1 MATYL
6 KAGLYAPP
14 GFDEEEDDYIQ
25 PLLYIDEEKVQV
37 VNEENDALI
46 VQFTYE
52 ELRGLMAIM
61 AAEQE
66 KQHLFIK
73 ASAKNN

>member
-6 KAGLYAPP
+6 KAGLFAPP
-14 GFDEEEDDYIQ
+14 GFDEDEEDYVQ
-25 PLLYIDEEKVQV
+25 PMIYIDEEKIQV
-37 VNEENDALI
+37 LNEDDNLV

>member
-1 MATYL
+1 MATYIA
-6 KAGLYAPP
+6 AGIFSPP
-14 GFDEEEDDYIQ
+14 SFDEDEEEYIQ
-25 PLLYIDEEKVQV
+25 PLVYIDEEKIQV
-37 VNEENDALI
+37 LNEEEKLV

>member
-14 GFDEEEDDYIQ
+14 GFDEDEDDYTQ
-25 PLLYIDEEKVQV
+25 PLLYIDDEKVQV
-37 VNEENDALI
+37 LNEEENL
-46 VQFTYE
+46 VLQFTYE

>member
-6 KAGLYAPP
+6 KAGLFAPP
-14 GFDEEEDDYIQ
+14 GFHDEEDEYIQ
-25 PLLYIDEEKVQV
+25 PMVYVDEEKIQV
-37 VNEENDALI
+37 LNEEEELVI
-46 VQFTYE
+46 QLTYE

-66 KQHLFIK
+66 KQHFFIK

>member
-1 MATYL
+1 MATYI
-6 KAGLYAPP
+6 KAGIFNTR
-14 GFDEEEDDYIQ
+14 GIEEEEDYMQ
-25 PLLYIDEEKVQV
+25 PMVYIDEERIEVL
-37 VNEENDALI
+37 NEDEDLVI
-46 VQFTYE
+46 QFTYE

>member
-6 KAGLYAPP
+6 KAGLFAPP
-14 GFDEEEDDYIQ
+14 GFDEDEEDYIQ
-25 PLLYIDEEKVQV
+25 PMVYIDEEKIQV
-37 VNEENDALI
+37 INEEEELV

-66 KQHLFIK
+66 KQHFFIK

>member
-6 KAGLYAPP
+6 KAGIFAPP

-25 PLLYIDEEKVQV
+25 PMVYIDEEKIQV
-37 VNEENDALI
+37 INEDEQLV

-66 KQHLFIK
+66 KQHFFIK

>member
-14 GFDEEEDDYIQ
+14 GFDEDEDDYTQ
-25 PLLYIDEEKVQV
+25 PLLYIDDEKVQV
-37 VNEENDALI
+37 LNEEENLVI
-46 VQFTYE
+46 QFTYE

>member
-14 GFDEEEDDYIQ
+14 GFDEDEDDYTQ

-37 VNEENDALI
+37 LNDEENLVI
-46 VQFTYE
+46 QFTYE

>member
-1 MATYL
+1 MATYI
-6 KAGLYAPP
+6 KAGIFSPP
-14 GFDEEEDDYIQ
+14 GIEDEEDYIQ
-25 PLLYIDEEKVQV
+25 PMVYIDEEKIQV
-37 VNEENDALI
+37 LNEDDDLV

>member
-1 MATYL
+1 MV
-6 KAGLYAPP
+6 
-14 GFDEEEDDYIQ
+14 
-25 PLLYIDEEKVQV
+25 YIDEEKIQV
-37 VNEENDALI
+37 INEDDELV

>member
-14 GFDEEEDDYIQ
+14 GFDEDEDDYTQ
-25 PLLYIDEEKVQV
+25 PLLYIDDEKIQV
-37 VNEENDALI
+37 LNEEDNLV

>member
-6 KAGLYAPP
+6 KAGLFAPP
-14 GFDEEEDDYIQ
+14 GFDEDEEDYIQ
-25 PLLYIDEEKVQV
+25 PMIYIDEEKIQV
-37 VNEENDALI
+37 LNEDDNLV

>member
-6 KAGLYAPP
+6 KAGIFAPP

-25 PLLYIDEEKVQV
+25 PMVYIDEEKIQV
-37 VNEENDALI
+37 INEEDKLV

-52 ELRGLMAIM
+52 ELRGFMAIM

>member
-1 MATYL
+1 MATYI
-6 KAGLYAPP
+6 KAGLFNPP
-14 GFDEEEDDYIQ
+14 GLEDEEDYTQ
-25 PLLYIDEEKVQV
+25 PMVYIDEEKIQV
-37 VNEENDALI
+37 LNEDEDLV

>member
-1 MATYL
+1 MATYI
-6 KAGLYAPP
+6 KAGIFNPP
-14 GFDEEEDDYIQ
+14 GIEDEEDYIQ
-25 PLLYIDEEKVQV
+25 PMVYIDEEKIQV
-37 VNEENDALI
+37 INEDDELV

>member
-1 MATYL
+1 MATYI
-6 KAGLYAPP
+6 KAGLFNPP
-14 GFDEEEDDYIQ
+14 GLEDEEDYIQ
-25 PLLYIDEEKVQV
+25 PMVYIDEEKIQV
-37 VNEENDALI
+37 LNEDEDLV

>member
-1 MATYL
+1 MATYI
-6 KAGLYAPP
+6 KAGIFSPP
-14 GFDEEEDDYIQ
+14 GVDDEEEYIQ
-25 PLLYIDEEKVQV
+25 PMVYIDEEKIQV
-37 VNEENDALI
+37 INEDDELV

>member
-1 MATYL
+1 MATYI
-6 KAGLYAPP
+6 KAGLFNPP
-14 GFDEEEDDYIQ
+14 GIEDEEDYIQ
-25 PLLYIDEEKVQV
+25 PMVYIDEEKIQILNEDEELVVQ
-37 VNEENDALI
+37 L
-46 VQFTYE
+46 TYE

>member
-6 KAGLYAPP
+6 KAGLFAPP
-14 GFDEEEDDYIQ
+14 GFDEDEEDYVQ
-25 PLLYIDEEKVQV
+25 PMIYIDEEKIQV
-37 VNEENDALI
+37 LNEEDNLV

>member
-1 MATYL
+1 MATYI
-6 KAGLYAPP
+6 KAGIFNPP
-14 GFDEEEDDYIQ
+14 GIEDEEDYIQ
-25 PLLYIDEEKVQV
+25 PMVYIDEEKIQV
-37 VNEENDALI
+37 LNEDDELV

>member
-1 MATYL
+1 MATYI
-6 KAGLYAPP
+6 KAGIFYPP
-14 GFDEEEDDYIQ
+14 GIEDEEDYIQ
-25 PLLYIDEEKVQV
+25 PMVYIDEEKIQV
-37 VNEENDALI
+37 LNEDDELV

>member
-1 MATYL
+1 MATYIA
-6 KAGLYAPP
+6 AGVFSPP
-14 GFDEEEDDYIQ
+14 GFDDEEDYIQ
-25 PLLYIDEEKVQV
+25 PLVYIDEEKIQV
-37 VNEENDALI
+37 LSEEEKLV

>member
-6 KAGLYAPP
+6 KAGLFAPP
-14 GFDEEEDDYIQ
+14 GFDEEEEDYLQ
-25 PLLYIDEEKVQV
+25 PMIYIDEEKIQV
-37 VNEENDALI
+37 LNEEDNLV

>member
-6 KAGLYAPP
+6 KAGLFAPP
-14 GFDEEEDDYIQ
+14 GFDEDEDDYTQ
-25 PLLYIDEEKVQV
+25 PMIYIDEEKIQV
-37 VNEENDALI
+37 LNEEDNLV

>member
-1 MATYL
+1 MATYI
-6 KAGLYAPP
+6 KAGIFSPP
-14 GFDEEEDDYIQ
+14 GIEDEEEYIQ
-25 PLLYIDEEKVQV
+25 PMVYIDEEKIQV
-37 VNEENDALI
+37 LNEDDELVI
-46 VQFTYE
+46 QFTYE

>member
-6 KAGLYAPP
+6 KAGLFAPP
-14 GFDEEEDDYIQ
+14 GFDEDEEDYLQ
-25 PLLYIDEEKVQV
+25 PMIYIDEEKIQV
-37 VNEENDALI
+37 LNEEDNLV

>member
-14 GFDEEEDDYIQ
+14 GFDEDEDDYTQ
-25 PLLYIDEEKVQV
+25 PLLYIDDEKVQV
-37 VNEENDALI
+37 LNDEENLV